1 MMSPPEKI
9 DAATLPDVKAGARVA
24 LLGGSFNPPHI
35 AHALLAHAAL
45 AALDVDAVWVM
56 PCADHPFAK
65 SLAPF
70 DMRLEMCRRAFRHLR
85 ACDVID
91 VEARLPV
98 PSFTVQTVRALKAA
112 RPDVTLLFLVG
123 ADILAE
129 LPRWREPE
137 VLRTLV
143 RLVVFPRPGHM
154 GGELAVTL
162 PDVSSTAIRQA
173 LERGD
178 DATGVLDRA
187 VIEVIE
193 RRGLYRDA

>member
-1 MMSPPEKI
+1 MI
-9 DAATLPDVKAGARVA
+9 TRADLPDVKEGACVA

-45 AALDVDAVWVM
+45 AALDVDAVWVL

-65 SLAPF
+65 ALAPF
-70 DMRLEMCRRAFRHLR
+70 DARLEMCRRAFRHLR
-85 ACDVID
+85 ACDVTDI
-91 VEARLPV
+91 EARLPV
-98 PSFTVQTVRALKAA
+98 PSFTVQTLRAIKAA

-129 LPRWREPE
+129 LPRWREPDA
-137 VLRTLV
+137 LRALA

-187 VIEVIE
+187 VIEFVE
-193 RRGLYRDA
+193 RRALYRET

>member
-1 MMSPPEKI
+1 MISR
-9 DAATLPDVKAGARVA
+9 ASLPDVKEGARVA

-45 AALDVDAVWVM
+45 AALDIDAVWIM

-65 SLAPF
+65 ALAPF
-70 DMRLEMCRRAFRHLR
+70 DARLEMTRRAFRHLR
-85 ACDVID
+85 ACDVVDI
-91 VEARLPV
+91 EARLPG
-98 PSFTVQTVRALKAA
+98 PSFTVQTLRAIKST
-112 RPDVTLLFLVG
+112 RPDIDLLFLVG

-137 VLRTLV
+137 ALRTLA
-143 RLVVFPRPGHM
+143 RLVVFPRPGHL

-187 VIEVIE
+187 VIEVIQQ
-193 RRGLYRDA
+193 RGLYQDS